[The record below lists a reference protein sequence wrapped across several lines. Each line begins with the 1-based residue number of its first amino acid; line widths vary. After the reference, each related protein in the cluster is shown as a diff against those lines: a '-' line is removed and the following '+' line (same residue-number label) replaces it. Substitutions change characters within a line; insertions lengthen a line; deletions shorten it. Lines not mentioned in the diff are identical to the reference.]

1 MKTVTFKIYEDLL
14 EKLDTYA
21 KLKRL
26 PRSEVIRRAI
36 EEYLERHYTEVSI
49 KPKIIKILG

>member
-1 MKTVTFKIYEDLL
+1 MRIVTFKIYEDLL

-36 EEYLERHYTEVSI
+36 IEYLERHNVEVEV

>member
-1 MKTVTFKIYEDLL
+1 MRTVTFKIYEDLL

-21 KLKRL
+21 RLKGL

-36 EEYLERHYTEVSI
+36 IEYLERRSIEVEV